1 MDKFIVMPNHMHRI
15 VIIDNDLNS
24 RDVPSECL
32 YTGNHPNMS
41 NISPKKTSISHMIRE
56 FKSAVTKIVRQS
68 IPEFSWQSR
77 FYDHIIQNEI
87 SLYNIRRYINYNP
100 KMWNRDRNNKFRI
113 GDVI

>member
-1 MDKFIVMPNHMHRI
+1 MEILEREMTLFKNKYRI
-15 VIIDNDLNS
+15 
-24 RDVPSECL
+24 
-32 YTGNHPNMS
+32 
-41 NISPKKTSISHMIRE
+41 
-56 FKSAVTKIVRQS
+56 KSAVTKIIRQS

-77 FYDHIIQNEI
+77 FYDHMIRNEI